1 MHQMRS
7 TFAVR
12 GPQTDGILDSPRWRD
27 LERHPCRPAPVY
39 RHRRAGLG
47 LGLGALHTPRRRPP
61 TRPLPHLRGWG
72 AHLLT
77 ETLLPSPQECR
88 GRGCLQTSAL
98 SSGPH
103 GMPVTLFPAVV
114 LPGSEVPAPGTSP
127 VPGPAAARALQSCPS
142 GTGELTP
149 GARLSLQGAH
159 APFFP
164 LHRRGT
170 QVQRGTAVLP
180 RPHSRGGQTR
190 TCHLL

>member
-1 MHQMRS
+1 M
-7 TFAVR
+7 R
-12 GPQTDGILDSPRWRD
+12 GPQTDGILDSPRWGD

-47 LGLGALHTPRRRPP
+47 SGLGLWALHTPRRRPP

-77 ETLLPSPQECR
+77 ETLLPSPAALSSQECR

-170 QVQRGTAVLP
+170 QAQRGTAVLP
-180 RPHSRGGQTR
+180 RPHSRGGQTC